1 MKFMQI
7 RHFLVGLALAAAAPF
22 AAAVFQSGMTGEQA
36 EEEARLQRNSKVTLA
51 QIAQNAL
58 AAKLNDG
65 IVTAA
70 LITAGFDSAAV
81 VEAMLRA
88 NAPLQSVVNG
98 AFAAGAGDDDVR
110 NGALAAKVARTNVDA
125 AIKLASSY
133 RSTTVLWF
141 SNMGGGGGCS
151 KFSASGC

>member
-1 MKFMQI
+1 MKFMRI
-7 RHFLVGLALAAAAPF
+7 RHVLVGLALAAAAPF

-36 EEEARLQRNSKVTLA
+36 EEEARLQRTSKVTLA
-51 QIAQNAL
+51 QIVQNAL

-70 LITAGFDSAAV
+70 LITAGFDSAVV

-88 NAPLQSVVNG
+88 N
-98 AFAAGAGDDDVR
+98 
-110 NGALAAKVARTNVDA
+110 A